1 MVVDLYKERLAA
13 APDQIREYRFLARAY
28 LYAGAREEAGQVIAA
43 GRKLD
48 PDDYG
53 LLEFMGTFRFA
64 AEVARLADDP
74 AFQAMEEAMRGL
86 SIAKLQAGFMLIL
99 HDATTNLKRLA
110 AIERELRRRASAKEA
125 PDPQEVHAYAVGTTT
140 E

>member
-1 MVVDLYKERLAA
+1 M
-13 APDQIREYRFLARAY
+13 
-28 LYAGAREEAGQVIAA
+28 
-43 GRKLD
+43 GRKQNR
-48 PDDYG
+48 PSDDYG

-74 AFQAMEEAMRGL
+74 VFQAMEEAMRGL
-86 SIAKLQAGFMLIL
+86 SIAKLQAGFTLIL

-125 PDPQEVHAYAVGTTT
+125 PDPQEVHAYPVGTTT